1 MRKFLLSFLALG
13 FLCSGILAQDLSNQS
28 RIDSLFMQ
36 VDALGERTD
45 SLDGYL
51 QGVKGSIKKLQK
63 EYSVFVDNIGIIND
77 NTQQRITVLEKMTK
91 DQISTLEQQLKA
103 TSEKSETGLSELN
116 ASLSNNT
123 IFWII
128 ATSFAVLLA
137 IALFLLLSR
146 IIKTKEQKTYQQLN
160 VTRKALEEEGIKLD
174 GKLIELLD
182 NQLKIKEATPHTEV
196 VVEKDHSLAL
206 KVADEIVRIQK
217 NLAMMDDETKG
228 KKQLSA
234 SVERIRSNF
243 EANGYEI
250 VDMLN
255 KPYHEGMKVQ
265 ANFRPD
271 DTLEPGQQLITRIIK
286 PQINFEGIMIQSAQI
301 EVSQGQQ

>member
-13 FLCSGILAQDLSNQS
+13 FLCSGILAQELTNQS
-28 RIDSLFMQ
+28 RMDSLFMQ
-36 VDALGERTD
+36 VEALGERTE

-51 QGVKGSIKKLQK
+51 QGVERRIKNLQK
-63 EYSVFVDNIGIIND
+63 EYSGFVDNIGIIND

-91 DQISTLEQQLKA
+91 DQISTLEQQLKS
-103 TSEKSETGLSELN
+103 TSEKSETGLSELK

-137 IALFLLLSR
+137 IASFLLLSR
-146 IIKTKEQKTYQQLN
+146 IIKTKEQKTYQQLH

-255 KPYHEGMKVQ
+255 KPFHEGMNVTVT
-265 ANFRPD
+265 FRED
-271 DTLEPGQQLITRIIK
+271 ESLDKGLKIITRIIK
-286 PQINFEGIMIQSAQI
+286 PQVNYEEVMIQPAQI
-301 EVSQGQQ
+301 EVSQNV